1 MKPPRES
8 FSKRASIFRRVLDW
22 INQGR
27 FQDHGSWMLFGNKVL
42 IETTTNDTKSEE
54 LYEAY
59 KPEHETLYKELGDL
73 QVYGGKVLDARR
85 TTLSSQPPGAS
96 IGESGILTNMELPPG
111 WRTMQEPSPTERDD
125 DLDALYSSELIGKL
139 DRVVD
144 RAASLDPHKV
154 DVGKV
159 HDSGTRAYFQEAHR
173 CYLYGFNAACAVM
186 CRAILESAL
195 KEKVDPDG
203 MVERNLPK
211 GASLFYLLLGKS
223 GLEEALKCGAEQ
235 VKKAGDA
242 AAHEYNNFQREYQGK
257 GKIEEG
263 LAVTRDVL
271 ARLYPRS
278 TNPEM

>member
-1 MKPPRES
+1 
-8 FSKRASIFRRVLDW
+8 
-22 INQGR
+22 
-27 FQDHGSWMLFGNKVL
+27 
-42 IETTTNDTKSEE
+42 
-54 LYEAY
+54 
-59 KPEHETLYKELGDL
+59 
-73 QVYGGKVLDARR
+73 
-85 TTLSSQPPGAS
+85 
-96 IGESGILTNMELPPG
+96 MELPPE
-111 WRTMQEPSPTERDD
+111 WRTMQEPSPAERDD

-139 DRVVD
+139 DRIVD

-154 DVGKV
+154 DVGQV
-159 HDSGTRAYFQEAHR
+159 QDPGTRAYFQEAHR

-211 GASLFYLLLGKS
+211 DASLFYALLEKS
-223 GLEEALKCGAEQ
+223 RLEDALQQGAKQ

-242 AAHEYNNFQREYQGK
+242 AAHGYDKFQREYQGK

-271 ARLYPRS
+271 AKLYPQS
-278 TNPEM
+278 MNPEI